1 MALNLVELDDLTR
14 AEMQAEVAGDIAT
27 GNLYLSPRL
36 SEIGRRDYPD
46 LLRNAVARHDE
57 TWLAAQLRSIGRLNT
72 RELSHSKTGKVI
84 DKLVLV
90 TAADTL
96 AEGEFNRFYL
106 RGLCRRAN
114 ASDMAEI
121 EVYRAKEV
129 ASPRSESTA
138 LIGQRLSAV
147 TLLADLRVS
156 VGVDTAL
163 GLPPGPNSGLSGR
176 LIAQP

>member
-1 MALNLVELDDLTR
+1 MALNLVHLDELTR
-14 AEMQAEVAGDIAT
+14 TEMAAEVADDVAKGS
-27 GNLYLSPRL
+27 LYLSLRL
-36 SEIGRRDYPD
+36 SEIGRHDYPD
-46 LLRNAVARHDE
+46 MLRDAVARYDE
-57 TWLAAQLRSIGRLNT
+57 TWLAAQLRTSGRLNA

-84 DKLVLV
+84 DKLVPV

-106 RGLCRRAN
+106 RGLCRRAL
-114 ASDMAEI
+114 AAGMAEI

-129 ASPRSESTA
+129 ASPRSESVA
-138 LIGQRLSAV
+138 LIGRRLSA
-147 TLLADLRVS
+147 TALLADLRVS

-176 LIAQP
+176 LIAEP